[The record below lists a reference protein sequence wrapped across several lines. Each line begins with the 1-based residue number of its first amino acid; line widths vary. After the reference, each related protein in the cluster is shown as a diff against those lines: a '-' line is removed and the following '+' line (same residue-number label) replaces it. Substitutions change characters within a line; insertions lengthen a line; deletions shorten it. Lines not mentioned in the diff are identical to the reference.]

1 MNTDNMTTPED
12 VQPKEKFNFWRFIR
26 LCSLKDFNEFR
37 DEQSRNATDLNNRL
51 IVLEK
56 KLDNKTETI
65 QKSIVELYQTNNI
78 KLDET
83 IRNLIVQINESKFAL
98 IKHQEDFVSDV
109 NQQLAQLKVGLEQLS
124 SIVSNI
130 TQTIN
135 QQIASSQEELISS
148 IENVKEDQK
157 SIGGEIKKVNSSNKT
172 TQNKVDNLFASVAK
186 YQDQLNQQTE
196 IHARIEMMCAEV
208 MNSNRELLKSND
220 ELLNSLRILA
230 LNSLSGQMELLDLL
244 LPPDSAKDNK
254 SEKSSKG

>member
-1 MNTDNMTTPED
+1 MTTPED
-12 VQPKEKFNFWRFIR
+12 AQSKEKFNFWRFIR
-26 LCSLKDFNEFR
+26 LCSLKDFTEFKQ
-37 DEQSRNATDLNNRL
+37 EQSRTATELNSRL
-51 IVLEK
+51 IALEE
-56 KLDNKTETI
+56 KLDNKTEII
-65 QKSIVELYQTNNI
+65 QKSIVELYQTFNN

-83 IRNLIVQINESKFAL
+83 FRNIIVQINESKFAL

-109 NQQLAQLKVGLEQLS
+109 NQQLAQLKVETKQLS
-124 SIVSNI
+124 DIVSNI

-157 SIGGEIKKVNSSNKT
+157 SMVEQIKKVNSSSKT

-196 IHARIEMMCAEV
+196 IHAKIEMMCAEL
-208 MNSNRELLKSND
+208 MKSNC

-230 LNSLSGQMELLDLL
+230 LNSLSGQIELLEQL
-244 LPPDSAKDNK
+244 LPDSSKNNK
-254 SEKSSKG
+254 SEKSPKGKQSK

>member
-1 MNTDNMTTPED
+1 MNTDNMTTPE

-186 YQDQLNQQTE
+186 YQQTE

-254 SEKSSKG
+254 SEENNLIIPG